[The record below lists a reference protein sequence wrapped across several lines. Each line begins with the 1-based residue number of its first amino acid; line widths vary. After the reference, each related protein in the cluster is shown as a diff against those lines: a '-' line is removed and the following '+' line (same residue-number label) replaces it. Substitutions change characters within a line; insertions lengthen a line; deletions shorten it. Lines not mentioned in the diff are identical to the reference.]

1 MPDRRST
8 RNTARGQFRFSG
20 WKLDRRTRRLT
31 DSTGAPVALTK
42 GEYALSS
49 PSSMR
54 HSGRSAGG
62 TTRVHEDVFDRS
74 IDVRILRRRLERGP
88 SARAPRV
95 IQTERGI
102 GYVFADPVERV

>member
-1 MPDRRST
+1 MYRLPKSSKST
-8 RNTARGQFRFSG
+8 N
-20 WKLDRRTRRLT
+20 
-31 DSTGAPVALTK
+31 K
-42 GEYALSS
+42 GSS
-49 PSSMR
+49 SWVRAER
-54 HSGRSAGG
+54 HHTGRSAGG